1 MKQKSFLT
9 VFILYENVQQL
20 PDRVCLYYHL
30 DQCLAPCVN
39 EVKEEEYQT
48 IVDEI
53 TRFLNGGYRE
63 IKKELTE
70 KMTAC
75 SGRT

>member
-1 MKQKSFLT
+1 MKPKSFLT
-9 VFILYENVQQL
+9 VFILYGNVRSL

-30 DQCLAPCVN
+30 GQCLAPCVN
-39 EVKEEEYQT
+39 EVKEEQYQT

-53 TRFLNGGYRE
+53 TRFLNGGYND

-75 SGRT
+75 C